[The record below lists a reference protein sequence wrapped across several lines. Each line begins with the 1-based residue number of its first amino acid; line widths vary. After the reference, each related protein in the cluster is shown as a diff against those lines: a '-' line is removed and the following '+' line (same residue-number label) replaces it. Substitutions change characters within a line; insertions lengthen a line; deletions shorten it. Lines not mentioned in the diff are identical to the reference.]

1 MNIGEVISK
10 LNELGELSKPNEY
23 LVIYAKRI
31 DGKFTSSSEAVLL
44 ELTEEEMDLKISE
57 IINKY
62 CPGFDY
68 FIEVF
73 VVEDMI
79 LDKSCSI
86 EQKIDRVIYYAEFD
100 A

>member
-10 LNELGELSKPNEY
+10 ISELDSLDDY
-23 LVIYAKRI
+23 LVIFAKRI
-31 DGKFTSSSEAVLL
+31 DGKFTRLSEAVLL

-57 IINKY
+57 TINRY

-68 FIEVF
+68 FIEVL

-79 LDKSCSI
+79 LDKSSSI
-86 EQKIDRVIYYAEFD
+86 EQKIERVIYYAEFD